1 MRLPAR
7 ISTVLEAGGIVLASS
22 PRAARF
28 LRRLHGAAQ
37 QERGLRAWRAPEIFH
52 WDGWLERLWQQR
64 LRSGDESRL
73 LLSNIQEHR
82 IWVRLV
88 TPAIEG
94 QGLISIDGIAEL
106 AQEAYARLCAYD
118 ALDFLR
124 GEILAGTDVE
134 KFREWARKFE
144 KQCREQG
151 WISRSMLP
159 LVLQS
164 AFVAESS
171 LGTSIL
177 PENGNP
183 GAASHGSQI
192 LPGSVLLTG
201 FDRMTPAQLSLLAA
215 CEQAGCVV
223 HRTEEEPPSE
233 MEYPPEPVLVEALN
247 QREEIGLCAQW
258 IGRKLELAAIQ
269 NETLR
274 VAVMV
279 TDPSSIRTEIERI
292 FREQLAP
299 GAISVSA
306 PESPLPFEFSLGVP
320 LSETPMIRAAL
331 MLLRWMQEGLR
342 QEELS
347 WLVLSGFLW
356 KEGSDLLPL
365 AELDEKMLQQGVL
378 PLEQDLDSYLRRQG
392 WHGNTA
398 AMGLRDRLYAARR
411 AWRESRQ
418 SSHNFADWVERARA
432 ILSAAGWPG
441 PYQMD
446 DKGFQVLAKWT
457 QLLDAIAALVFDGTT
472 VDYAEFLRV
481 LDRQAHT
488 TIFSP
493 ESRDA
498 AVQILGPFESAG
510 MEFDTIWFIG
520 ADDATWP
527 APARPHPFLT
537 QTLQKQ
543 LGMPHA
549 DNNSDWELAK
559 LVTQR
564 IRRSTPDCIFSYST
578 QDKDGERRAST
589 VFEPAPKFVPTAR
602 IREQLA
608 LAENSLEEEREFSAL
623 TVEDEPASGIRWQ
636 EERSAGGHGVLKM
649 QAACP
654 FQAFAQVRLRAR
666 EFGRSDWGLDAM
678 ERGNLV
684 HGVLQ
689 TLWGELKD
697 RESLEQAHSESRLQ
711 AMIERHVSDAL
722 AKYGRLIHHNE
733 EPQPDQAQDMQ
744 EGSSDNWSLAYL
756 QAERERVVQLI
767 GEWLELERRRPPFI
781 VEQQEQSLTARVGE
795 LELSLRADRIDKVD
809 GGRLLIDYKTGK
821 INLAGWEGDRPDEP
835 QLPLYATYGNIEDV
849 RGVVF
854 AQVRAGDLKFDGS
867 VADPALIPA
876 DARVPRSNVPAYST
890 DLRQR
895 WEEVLLALSKQF
907 VAGDAQV
914 DPKRQLKTCKFC
926 PLPGL
931 CRVAEMDR
939 DWVDTESDGFS
950 EEQNGNGQKQSGNG
964 EV

>member
-1 MRLPAR
+1 
-7 ISTVLEAGGIVLASS
+7 
-22 PRAARF
+22 
-28 LRRLHGAAQ
+28 
-37 QERGLRAWRAPEIFH
+37 
-52 WDGWLERLWQQR
+52 
-64 LRSGDESRL
+64 
-73 LLSNIQEHR
+73 
-82 IWVRLV
+82 
-88 TPAIEG
+88 
-94 QGLISIDGIAEL
+94 
-106 AQEAYARLCAYD
+106 
-118 ALDFLR
+118 
-124 GEILAGTDVE
+124 
-134 KFREWARKFE
+134 
-144 KQCREQG
+144 
-151 WISRSMLP
+151 
-159 LVLQS
+159 
-164 AFVAESS
+164 
-171 LGTSIL
+171 
-177 PENGNP
+177 
-183 GAASHGSQI
+183 
-192 LPGSVLLTG
+192 
-201 FDRMTPAQLSLLAA
+201 
-215 CEQAGCVV
+215 
-223 HRTEEEPPSE
+223 
-233 MEYPPEPVLVEALN
+233 
-247 QREEIGLCAQW
+247 
-258 IGRKLELAAIQ
+258 
-269 NETLR
+269 
-274 VAVMV
+274 
-279 TDPSSIRTEIERI
+279 
-292 FREQLAP
+292 
-299 GAISVSA
+299 
-306 PESPLPFEFSLGVP
+306 
-320 LSETPMIRAAL
+320 
-331 MLLRWMQEGLR
+331 
-342 QEELS
+342 
-347 WLVLSGFLW
+347 
-356 KEGSDLLPL
+356 
-365 AELDEKMLQQGVL
+365 
-378 PLEQDLDSYLRRQG
+378 
-392 WHGNTA
+392 
-398 AMGLRDRLYAARR
+398 
-411 AWRESRQ
+411 
-418 SSHNFADWVERARA
+418 
-432 ILSAAGWPG
+432 
-441 PYQMD
+441 
-446 DKGFQVLAKWT
+446 
-457 QLLDAIAALVFDGTT
+457 
-472 VDYAEFLRV
+472 
-481 LDRQAHT
+481 
-488 TIFSP
+488 
-493 ESRDA
+493 
-498 AVQILGPFESAG
+498 
-510 MEFDTIWFIG
+510 
-520 ADDATWP
+520 
-527 APARPHPFLT
+527 
-537 QTLQKQ
+537 
-543 LGMPHA
+543 
-549 DNNSDWELAK
+549 
-559 LVTQR
+559 
-564 IRRSTPDCIFSYST
+564 
-578 QDKDGERRAST
+578 

-854 AQVRAGDLKFDGS
+854 AQVRAGDLKLDGS